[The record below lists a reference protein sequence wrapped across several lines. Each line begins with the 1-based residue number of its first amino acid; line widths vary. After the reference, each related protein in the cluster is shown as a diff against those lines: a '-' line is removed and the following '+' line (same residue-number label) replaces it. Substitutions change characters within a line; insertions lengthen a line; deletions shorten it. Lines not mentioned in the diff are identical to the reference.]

1 MTHAV
6 FLCDKNW
13 NIVRTLHTSP
23 DLTVPEGAGLF
34 ALLAPRSELPAE
46 NSAFSA
52 VTLHLSP
59 DGPELSGL
67 IGIYPQAYLVMAA
80 KADTTQSILRFNTLC
95 AQCLAWAAQ
104 NLQDLYT
111 DDYYRIQQMNN
122 QLINSQRAL
131 QKSNQKLK
139 QVLAQVQEANTTIDA
154 LEHDSL
160 TGLYRLPGFVRRVS
174 QALDAAPG
182 QAFDI
187 IVLDVANFT
196 LLCDVFGSKVADKL
210 LQDLALFLTGLEHA
224 DQGLFARKAGDLFY
238 IYMPAQFCFP
248 ELLQEKLP
256 AFFDSYPL
264 PIRMHGMVGVY
275 SASTAEIPPLQM
287 CDRARLALNTLP
299 QEEVRVAHYDRSM
312 QDDLLREHKLLDS
325 VPDALK
331 RHEFLLYLQ
340 PKVDMFT
347 GETVGAEAL
356 VRWQHPE
363 LGFVPPNA
371 FIPLLEREDVI
382 YPVDQYIWEAACQF
396 LARRR
401 ELGLPP
407 LPVSVNMARRDI
419 YREDLLDVLDRL
431 IKKYDLD
438 PRLLRLEVIE
448 RAYTEDSGRI
458 VFNVLSQLRKR
469 GFWIEMDD
477 FGTGASTLSMAADM
491 PIDVLKLDRSFLA
504 QFPESPRHVEIV
516 RFVVQLA
523 RTLDLRLVAEG
534 VETKEQADALCELG
548 CRYAQGYYYS
558 RPLPAEDF
566 LK

>member
-13 NIVRTLHTSP
+13 NIQRTLHTSP

-34 ALLAPRSELPAE
+34 ALLAPGSELPEE

-52 VTLHLSP
+52 VTLRLSP
-59 DGPELSGL
+59 EGPQLSGL
-67 IGIYPQAYLVMAA
+67 IGTYPRAHLVMAA
-80 KADTTQSILRFNTLC
+80 KADTTESILHFNTLC

-111 DDYYRIQQMNN
+111 DDYYQIQQMNN

-139 QVLAQVQEANTTIDA
+139 QVLSEMQEANTAIDA

-160 TGLYRLPGFVRRVS
+160 TGLYRAQGFARRVS
-174 QALDAAPG
+174 KALAAAPG

-187 IVLDVANFT
+187 IVLDIANFT
-196 LLCDVFGSKVADKL
+196 LLCDVFGAKLADKL
-210 LQDLALFLTGLEHA
+210 LQDLALYLMGLENA
-224 DQGLFARKAGDLFY
+224 ERGILARDSGDIFY
-238 IYMPAQFCFP
+238 IYMPARYCFP

-256 AFFDSYPL
+256 AFFDNYPL
-264 PIRMHGMVGVY
+264 PIRMHGMLGVY
-275 SASTAEIPPLQM
+275 SASSAEIPPLQM
-287 CDRARLALNTLP
+287 CDRARLALNTLSR
-299 QEEVRVAHYDRSM
+299 EEVRVAHYDHAM
-312 QDDLLREHKLLDS
+312 QDSLLREHKLLDS
-325 VPDALK
+325 VPDALE

-340 PKVDMFT
+340 PKVDMT
-347 GETVGAEAL
+347 DGRVVGAEAL

-363 LGFVPPNA
+363 LGFVPPND

-407 LPVSVNMARRDI
+407 IPVSVNMARRDI
-419 YREDLLDVLDRL
+419 YREDVVDVLDAL

-458 VFNVLSQLRKR
+458 VFNVLSQLRKK

-504 QFPESPRHVEIV
+504 QFPESSRHVEIV
-516 RFVVQLA
+516 RFVVELA
-523 RTLDLRLVAEG
+523 KALNLRLVAEG
-534 VETKEQADALCELG
+534 VETKEQADALCKLG

-558 RPLPAEDF
+558 RPRPADEF
-566 LK
+566 LQ